1 MVQTP
6 RRVPEKKLRSEPLF
20 YIAVL
25 AVLASVYGWVVYA
38 SAELRGSFGLALFTA
53 LMALHAVLHLVIPQ
67 LRQRRRWLTPYFV
80 AQVALVW
87 VINTIAVQSG
97 TGHGQYLYLV
107 MAVEVIALF
116 SQVNRWVIVLVTA
129 YLLIGLINFVWL
141 WGWQAVP
148 AFLGQAVP
156 QTVFT
161 IAFTVLFFRQ
171 LNARRHMQS
180 LLLQLEVAH
189 QQLSTSAAQIE
200 DLTLA
205 TERQRLARELH
216 DTLAQGVAGLTLQ
229 LEAVDKHLTRGNI
242 ERART
247 IVQQAMLQAR
257 KTLTASRE
265 AINDLRS
272 TDDFSKDFAEQLRTE
287 IGCFQNETGLACTLN
302 LDVPV
307 DVPKALHQHALRVV
321 TEGLLNIAR
330 HANASHADVHMRNDG
345 AGLEITIQDDG
356 LGFEM
361 AQPVGEGHYG
371 LLGLRERAQLMGG
384 KLQIDSTIGR
394 GTVLHLHVP
403 SLPPIRME
411 ANDVA

>member
-38 SAELRGSFGLALFTA
+38 SAALQGSFALIIFTI
-53 LMALHAVLHLVIPQ
+53 LMVLHTTLHLVVPQ
-67 LRQRRRWLTPYFV
+67 LTQRLRWLPAYFL
-80 AQVALVW
+80 AQAMLAW
-87 VINTIAVQSG
+87 VINGIASQSG

-116 SQVNRWVIVLVTA
+116 SQVNMWVIVLVTA

-141 WGWQAVP
+141 WGWQALP

-171 LNARRHMQS
+171 LHARRHMQS
-180 LLLQLEVAH
+180 LLFQLEVAH

-247 IVQQAMLQAR
+247 IVQQAMRQAR

-265 AINDLRS
+265 AINDLRNS
-272 TDDFSKDFAEQLRTE
+272 DDSPEVFAEQMRTE
-287 IGCFQNETGLACTLN
+287 VEHFQSSTGLACELN
-302 LDVPV
+302 LDVST
-307 DVPKALHQHALRVV
+307 DVPKALQQQALRVV
-321 TEGLLNIAR
+321 AEGLLNIAR
-330 HANASHADVHMRNDG
+330 HADACHVSVSLRNDG
-345 AGLEITIQDDG
+345 EGLEITIQDDG